1 MAPSTAPVWH
11 SSQSSNPIAAAFNG
25 PPRGHGQGSSAPQ
38 ATARPQAPAIR
49 PAPAPTGHQ
58 SHAASPDALLDPAI
72 ALQLQ
77 EQLKAL
83 CPGHRDAFSR
93 AFRAAFQVPDSTPSV
108 AGLIRQ
114 ERHRIWIQEFLA
126 KATRS

>member
-1 MAPSTAPVWH
+1 MQCSGSIFPLGTAP
-11 SSQSSNPIAAAFNG
+11 
-25 PPRGHGQGSSAPQ
+25 GQ
-38 ATARPQAPAIR
+38 RKPA
-49 PAPAPTGHQ
+49 TGHQ
-58 SHAASPDALLDPAI
+58 PQLASPDALLDPAI

-77 EQLKAL
+77 EQLKSL
-83 CPGHRDAFSR
+83 SPRHRDAFSL

-126 KATRS
+126 KASRG

>member
-1 MAPSTAPVWH
+1 
-11 SSQSSNPIAAAFNG
+11 
-25 PPRGHGQGSSAPQ
+25 
-38 ATARPQAPAIR
+38 
-49 PAPAPTGHQ
+49 
-58 SHAASPDALLDPAI
+58 LDPTI

-83 CPGHRDAFSR
+83 SPGHRDAFSR

-126 KATRS
+126 KATRG

>member
-1 MAPSTAPVWH
+1 MQASGLNLDKSPAVRCVLQILLQRAVLRLHLPARH
-11 SSQSSNPIAAAFNG
+11 G
-25 PPRGHGQGSSAPQ
+25 P
-38 ATARPQAPAIR
+38 R
-49 PAPAPTGHQ
+49 PAQAGHRPPASAGQPC
-58 SHAASPDALLDPAI
+58 DALLDPAI

-83 CPGHRDAFSR
+83 SPRHRDAFSL

-126 KATRS
+126 KASRD